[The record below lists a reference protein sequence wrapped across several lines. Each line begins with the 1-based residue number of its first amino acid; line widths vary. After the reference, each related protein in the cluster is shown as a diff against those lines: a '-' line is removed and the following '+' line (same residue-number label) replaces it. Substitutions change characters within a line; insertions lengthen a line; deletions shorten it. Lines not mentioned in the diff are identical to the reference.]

1 MSFPDQKGSGG
12 HANSDVQILV
22 FVLENNLNNGDH
34 CLNKCHY
41 DYKKSFLITI
51 PILEQLLL

>member
-1 MSFPDQKGSGG
+1 MSFQDQKDSGG

-22 FVLENNLNNGDH
+22 FVENNLNNGDH

-41 DYKKSFLITI
+41 DYNKNHF
-51 PILEQLLL
+51 